1 MRRDAAVKL
10 TKRVIDQAS
19 GDRGRHYLWDSELRG
34 FGVQVE
40 QSGTKTYFVR
50 YRPRGLGR
58 NGPRRFF
65 KLGRHGDLTPD
76 EARDQAKK
84 VLGAVADGQDP
95 AVERSVERQTAASR
109 REAMTFQVL
118 SELFLKGHRS

>member
-19 GDRGRHYLWDSELRG
+19 GDRARHYLWDSELRG

-76 EARDQAKK
+76 EAREQAKK

-109 REAMTFQVL
+109 REAMTFQDL
-118 SELFLKGHRS
+118 SELFLMEHRS